1 VLRRYRKVTAA
12 GVLFALTLPGL
23 AVLVVVVAALEH
35 AWSRQGV
42 PSHPPN
48 RRIDLDRVAYLGCR

>member
-1 VLRRYRKVTAA
+1 VLRRCRWGTAA
-12 GVLFALTLPGL
+12 GVLFAPTLPGL

-42 PSHPPN
+42 PGPPPN
-48 RRIDLDRVAYLGCR
+48 RRIDLPSLAYLGPR